1 VKREY
6 NNINSKWDYAKTLTY
21 FGDEK
26 GEQNTLSVGTEEELD
41 EVLAKLSKSTE
52 EGLKFVVVDLP
63 PMDSP
68 RMMRGVAELNGRV
81 KENGEIYDP

>member
-6 NNINSKWDYAKTLTY
+6 NNINSKWDYAKTLSY

-26 GEQNTLSVGTEEELD
+26 GLQNTYSVRTEEEL
-41 EVLAKLSKSTE
+41 EKVLAELSESQG
-52 EGLKFVVVDLP
+52 EGLKFVVVGFA

-68 RMMRGVAELNGRV
+68 RMLRRVAELNGRV
-81 KENGEIYDP
+81 KENGEIYDL